1 MAISRLLSVW
11 ASLNF
16 TERLLNVFNS
26 EPNGGRAFP
35 YQNIYTTNNTVEAC
49 LNQCAAFGYPAA
61 GMEVHC
67 YFCLYLSLALT
78 HAIISIVTSVVS
90 FPHLSPRSTQAHD
103 GYTGCGDI
111 SDITTSGATF
121 APETDC
127 NLPCSGDPIHL
138 CGGPLRLSVYY
149 WNSTTNPLYV
159 WNTPANTG
167 YYEVSSFDTSSA
179 LPMYNTNELPYI

>member
-61 GMEVHC
+61 GMEVL
-67 YFCLYLSLALT
+67 F
-78 HAIISIVTSVVS
+78 
-90 FPHLSPRSTQAHD
+90 F
-103 GYTGCGDI
+103 
-111 SDITTSGATF
+111 
-121 APETDC
+121 
-127 NLPCSGDPIHL
+127 
-138 CGGPLRLSVYY
+138 
-149 WNSTTNPLYV
+149 
-159 WNTPANTG
+159 
-167 YYEVSSFDTSSA
+167 
-179 LPMYNTNELPYI
+179 